1 MPTFKLLHCKS
12 TYANV
17 ESAIFPWLNF
27 IPIFL
32 IGFRPAIEHNKLVI
46 FQFNY
51 HLYRSSVDLTLIQ
64 YTAHIFADSHLRNIH
79 RFNLNVI
86 PVWMCADII
95 HALTLIL
102 GSYSNVN
109 ALRHANHTGSARIC
123 RFLSATVD
131 FVVLFIVM
139 FTVIVKYYYN
149 VWCLM
154 WPTATIYSI
163 DFFINLMWKL
173 QKINKPHYS
182 FRLSLLIWIS
192 PARNSQR

>member
-1 MPTFKLLHCKS
+1 MRVNFIRVDTITSIPFLCDHFNRNPNHAICQFLS
-12 TYANV
+12 FYIVNANV

-86 PVWMCADII
+86 PV
-95 HALTLIL
+95 
-102 GSYSNVN
+102 
-109 ALRHANHTGSARIC
+109 
-123 RFLSATVD
+123 
-131 FVVLFIVM
+131 
-139 FTVIVKYYYN
+139 
-149 VWCLM
+149 
-154 WPTATIYSI
+154 
-163 DFFINLMWKL
+163 
-173 QKINKPHYS
+173 
-182 FRLSLLIWIS
+182 
-192 PARNSQR
+192 